1 MSDHDHAVVDPDDA
15 EDTYAG
21 TDVPGE
27 CRRLTGAL
35 GCEQLAGDATKIDDF
50 WTE

>member
-1 MSDHDHAVVDPDDA
+1 MSDHDYAVVDPDDA

-21 TDVPGE
+21 TDVPVE
-27 CRRLTGAL
+27 IWAVSRRLDH
-35 GCEQLAGDATKIDDF
+35 GDATKIDDF